1 MSVFAIEYHSYY
13 AYLFYDFARL
23 TKTIDDDELTQIET
37 IAQKHVKMSYD
48 TGGGEQSHYTRGRTS
63 GHIVVHRAYLPAL
76 LDELV
81 PVFEKIESA
90 KK

>member
-13 AYLFYDFARL
+13 AYLFYNFSRL
-23 TKTIDDDELTQIET
+23 TNTLDDDEHAQIDA
-37 IAQKHVKMSYD
+37 IARKYVNMSYD
-48 TGGGEQSHYTRGRTS
+48 TGAKRSHHARSGTS

-76 LDELV
+76 LGELV
-81 PVFEKIESA
+81 PVFKKIESA

>member
-13 AYLFYDFARL
+13 AYLFYDFSRL
-23 TKTIDDDELTQIET
+23 TKACDGSELAQIDA
-37 IAQKHVKMSYD
+37 IAQKHVKLSHD
-48 TGGGEQSHYTRGRTS
+48 TGGKRSHHTRSRTS
-63 GHIVVHRAYLPAL
+63 GHIVVHRAYMPAL